1 MSDKEKREKH
11 AKYMREYYR
20 KKRNKQGYNTAKI
33 YKIYCDEN
41 DDVYYGSTT
50 QDLSL
55 RLRQHK
61 SLKYTSREI
70 MKNTYK
76 IELVEEYPCETKK
89 QLNER
94 ERYYIENYPCVNTQI
109 PGRTKKEHREQH
121 KEEINDRVRE
131 WYKNNKE
138 RSYQRTLWRRSF
150 GDERYQNCL
159 LKIKTDLFD

>member
-20 KKRNKQGYNTAKI
+20 KKRNKQGYNMAKI

-61 SLKYTSREI
+61 SLKYTSNQI
-70 MKNTYK
+70 D
-76 IELVEEYPCETKK
+76 K
-89 QLNER
+89 QN
-94 ERYYIENYPCVNTQI
+94 
-109 PGRTKKEHREQH
+109 
-121 KEEINDRVRE
+121 
-131 WYKNNKE
+131 
-138 RSYQRTLWRRSF
+138 
-150 GDERYQNCL
+150 
-159 LKIKTDLFD
+159 